1 MVGNYTQSQDNRIM
15 MNSMKALEI
24 NGGRVDH
31 GEVVKL
37 TIPASESSY
46 ADAQLDDYHGHRRKD
61 FRWHSGCELTLR
73 ARFSHEKGEIVG
85 TAGFGFWNAPFGDP
99 SYRWPALP
107 KASWFFYA
115 SNHSD
120 LPFAPQGP
128 GRGWFVSTIDGY
140 QAKAIVLAPF
150 APFLI
155 ILNNVPRLR
164 RTIWPFIRRQLKISY
179 RNLDLDMASW
189 HSYRLSWTKDNC
201 EFWVDEQQVYMTS
214 FSPSGPM
221 GFVCWIDNQY
231 LVAKP
236 TGAFRWGTIPLE
248 AEQWL
253 EISDL
258 DISSL

>member
-1 MVGNYTQSQDNRIM
+1 MTYS
-15 MNSMKALEI
+15 MNELEI

-31 GEVVKL
+31 GEVLKL
-37 TIPASESSY
+37 TLAANVSSY

-61 FRWHSGCELTLR
+61 FRWQPGCELTLK
-73 ARFSHEKGEIVG
+73 ARFSHADGEIVG

-107 KASWFFYA
+107 KACWFFYA

-120 LPFAPQGP
+120 LPLAAQGP
-128 GRGWFVSTIDGY
+128 GRGWFVSTIDSTR
-140 QAKAIVLAPF
+140 ANAIVLAPF

-164 RTIWPFIRRQLKISY
+164 RTIWPFIRRQLKISH

-189 HSYRLSWTKDNC
+189 HSYRLSWKEDEC
-201 EFWVDEQQVYMTS
+201 EFWVDERRVYTTS
-214 FSPSGPM
+214 FSPRGPL

-236 TGAFRWGTIPLE
+236 TGKFRWGTNPLDS
-248 AEQWL
+248 EQWF
-253 EISDL
+253 EISEL
-258 DISSL
+258 DISIL